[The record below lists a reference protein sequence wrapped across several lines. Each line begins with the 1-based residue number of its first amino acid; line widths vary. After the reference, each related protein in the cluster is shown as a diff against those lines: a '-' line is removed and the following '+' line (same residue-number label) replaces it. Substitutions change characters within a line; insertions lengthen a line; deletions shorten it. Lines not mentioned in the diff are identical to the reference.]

1 MTHTAIYRDDDGTM
15 RVQVDDAAL
24 TEVHASGRG
33 LLWVH
38 ITSADAVDAALLKR
52 VFDVHALAIHD
63 ILNPEYESPKV
74 DDYGDYLFI
83 KLHGV
88 DPVATDQVVAT
99 TELDLLVGRSW
110 VVSAAHTPL
119 PAIEEVRAS
128 IEANPRPMERGAD
141 MLAHVLIDALVDS
154 ILPTVHRM
162 DDMADDVEARALDSP
177 RRELLADILRVK
189 RSAMH
194 VYRVMVP
201 QREVIYRLSRNE
213 YPLISPDATMYYR
226 DVYDHLVR
234 LEDLVLNVRDLA
246 EGALTTYLSAVNIR
260 QNETMRVLAIVTSAF
275 LPLTLLAGIYGMNFH
290 YMPEL
295 DWPWAYP
302 VVLAVMVVGSI
313 SVSAWLFGGWVLS
326 RGRRAAGVTF
336 RVEQRLLQE
345 AIREASRLRDAVL
358 GGFHD

>member
-1 MTHTAIYRDDDGTM
+1 MTHTAIYRGGDG
-15 RVQVDDAAL
+15 RVHTHLDAAAL
-24 TEVHASGRG
+24 AEAYAGGRG

-38 ITSADAVDAALLKR
+38 ISSADAADAAMLST
-52 VFDVHALAIHD
+52 VFGVHALAIHD
-63 ILNPEYESPKV
+63 ILNPEYEAPKV
-74 DDYGDYLFI
+74 DDYGDYLLV

-88 DPVATDQVVAT
+88 DPVGTDDVVAT
-99 TELDLLVGRSW
+99 TELDVLVGRHW
-110 VVSAAHTPL
+110 VVSASHTPL
-119 PAIEEVRAS
+119 PAIEDVHAS
-128 IEANPRPMERGAD
+128 IETNPRPLERGAD
-141 MLAHVLIDALVDS
+141 MLAHFLIDALVDS
-154 ILPTVHRM
+154 ILPTVHQM
-162 DDMADDVEARALDSP
+162 DDMADEVESRAVDSP

-213 YPLISPDATMYYR
+213 YPMISRDASMYYR

-290 YMPEL
+290 HMPEL

-302 VVLAVMVVGSI
+302 VVLAIMVIGTVA
-313 SVSAWLFGGWVLS
+313 VTAWLFGAWLLS
-326 RGRRAAGVTF
+326 RTRRVARVTF
-336 RVEQRLLQE
+336 RVERRLLHE

-358 GGFHD
+358 GPPGG

>member
-1 MTHTAIYRDDDGTM
+1 MTHTAIYRDDDGTL
-15 RVQVDDAAL
+15 RAGLDDGAIAD
-24 TEVHASGRG
+24 ARAGRRG

-38 ITSADAVDAALLKR
+38 ISSADAADAAMLST
-52 VFDVHALAIHD
+52 VFGVHALAVHD
-63 ILNPEYESPKV
+63 ILNPEYEAPKV
-74 DDYGDYLFI
+74 DDYGDYIFV

-88 DPVATDQVVAT
+88 DPVETDDVVAT
-99 TELDLLVGRSW
+99 TELDLLIGQNW
-110 VVSAAHTPL
+110 VVSASHTAL
-119 PAIEEVRAS
+119 PAIDDVRAS
-128 IEANPRPMERGAD
+128 IETNTRPLERGAD

-154 ILPTVHRM
+154 ILPTVHQM
-162 DDMADDVEARALDSP
+162 DDMADAVEARAVDSP

-213 YPLISPDATMYYR
+213 YGIITRDASMYYR

-290 YMPEL
+290 NMPEL

-302 VVLAVMVVGSI
+302 TVLAVMVFGTLAVT
-313 SVSAWLFGGWVLS
+313 AWLFGAWLLS
-326 RGRRAAGVTF
+326 RTRRAARVTF
-336 RVEQRLLQE
+336 RVERRLMHE
-345 AIREASRLRDAVL
+345 AIREAARLRDVVL
-358 GGFHD
+358 GGPRD